1 MKEKDFVQELYQ
13 VLNRTRRIHIETL
26 IIDDRTEIPDL
37 LVELSSGEKFSISVK
52 KLENIIFQLILI
64 LFLKFR
70 TFVPKIP

>member
-64 LFLKFR
+64 LLLKFR

>member
-26 IIDDRTEIPDL
+26 IIADRTEIPDL

-52 KLENIIFQLILI
+52 KLENIIF
-64 LFLKFR
+64 
-70 TFVPKIP
+70 

>member
-37 LVELSSGEKFSISVK
+37 LVELSSGEKFSISV
-52 KLENIIFQLILI
+52 
-64 LFLKFR
+64 
-70 TFVPKIP
+70 